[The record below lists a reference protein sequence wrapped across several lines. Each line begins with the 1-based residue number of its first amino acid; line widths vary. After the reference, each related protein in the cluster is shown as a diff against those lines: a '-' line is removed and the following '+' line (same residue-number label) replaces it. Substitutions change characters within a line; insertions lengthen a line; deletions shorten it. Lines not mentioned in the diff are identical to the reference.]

1 MFNSLFDFKRHRLNL
16 RSTVA
21 RDVQA
26 YYDNHAGADANVR
39 KFKWLGAALLGL
51 VCYAAFARNEV
62 LAAEAPDQ
70 TDFPIVSPVTVFI
83 DGPTGFVFVYTVEGW
98 KFVRANPPAK

>member
-1 MFNSLFDFKRHRLNL
+1 MFSSLFDLNRHRLNL

-39 KFKWLGAALLGL
+39 KFKWLGAAVLGL
-51 VCYAAFARNEV
+51 FCYAALARNEV
-62 LAAEAPDQ
+62 LAAGGPDQ

-83 DGPTGFVFVYTVEGW
+83 DGPTEFVFVYTVKE
-98 KFVRANPPAK
+98 